1 MSNYR
6 LQVLIPPALEMRV
19 RKAAVR
25 KRLSKCEWVR
35 RAIEKALAEPD
46 QAVDA
51 LAKLE
56 SLEAPTADIR
66 RMLAEIGD
74 ARRH

>member
-1 MSNYR
+1 MSNHR
-6 LQVLIPPALEMRV
+6 LQVLIPQALEMRV

-25 KRLSKCEWVR
+25 KRLSKGEWVR
-35 RAIEKALAEPD
+35 WAIEKALAEPD

-56 SLEAPTADIR
+56 RLEAPTADIR